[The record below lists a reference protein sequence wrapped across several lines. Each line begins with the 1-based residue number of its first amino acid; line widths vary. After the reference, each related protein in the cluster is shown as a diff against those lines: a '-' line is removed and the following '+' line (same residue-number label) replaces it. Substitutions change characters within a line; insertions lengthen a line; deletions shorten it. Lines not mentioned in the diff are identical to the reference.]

1 MSLQL
6 LSVLRLK
13 DWGERSNFIN
23 CATVIPLTFQ
33 TNVLTELRKW
43 KLSLIEHHKLQMR
56 QEKEKHASHVRQL
69 SNEMANLKELLRT
82 YEISIGRKD
91 EVVIQ
96 FHNSVVPLFLKI
108 H

>member
-1 MSLQL
+1 
-6 LSVLRLK
+6 
-13 DWGERSNFIN
+13 
-23 CATVIPLTFQ
+23 
-33 TNVLTELRKW
+33 
-43 KLSLIEHHKLQMR
+43 MR

-96 FHNSVVPLFLKI
+96 FHNSVVPLFLKR